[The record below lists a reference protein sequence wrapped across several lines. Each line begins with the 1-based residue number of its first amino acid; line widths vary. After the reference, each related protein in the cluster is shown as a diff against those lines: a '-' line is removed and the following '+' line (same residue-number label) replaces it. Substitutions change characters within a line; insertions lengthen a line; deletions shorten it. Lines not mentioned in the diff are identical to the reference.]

1 MHLIVLKDLSLVV
14 DDIGIVSKILMIL
27 YIAEYKSRFVARRVS
42 SSLWLIIDKRPPDF
56 PTLNLIH
63 KIYFLC

>member
-1 MHLIVLKDLSLVV
+1 MRLIVLKDLSIVV

-42 SSLWLIIDKRPPDF
+42 RCMENILTEQFQD
-56 PTLNLIH
+56 IH
-63 KIYFLC
+63 Y